1 MNLLGQKR
9 IILFRQLL
17 FSFLLSYYTIPTTSK
32 SLLFHPL
39 LYAYDKYGFMQ
50 LSGKQILHAVPAK
63 VWALLMDPDSLVR
76 LVPGITSLEKIGD
89 NSFKSVF
96 DIKLGPVRGSFAGNL
111 QLEDIT
117 ENKGYLLK
125 LQQNSKIG
133 NASAVVKINLVPVGD
148 VQTELDFDGTVK
160 LSGLLASM
168 GQRVIGGVANTLTK
182 QFFHNLEKA
191 LENPVSA

>member
-1 MNLLGQKR
+1 
-9 IILFRQLL
+9 
-17 FSFLLSYYTIPTTSK
+17 
-32 SLLFHPL
+32 
-39 LYAYDKYGFMQ
+39 MQ
-50 LSGKQILHAVPAK
+50 LSGKQVLHAAPSR

-76 LVPGITSLEKIGD
+76 LVPGITDLEKIGD

-96 DIKLGPVRGSFAGNL
+96 DIKLGPVRGSFTGNL
-111 QLEDIT
+111 QLEDLA
-117 ENKGYLLK
+117 ENKSYLLK

-148 VQTELDFDGTVK
+148 AQTELDFNGDVK

>member
-1 MNLLGQKR
+1 MAKENSPVPDFAIFFFTILLDN
-9 IILFRQLL
+9 
-17 FSFLLSYYTIPTTSK
+17 SYHVETIAFP
-32 SLLFHPL
+32 PL
-39 LYAYDKYGFMQ
+39 RYADPKDSDMQ
-50 LSGKQILHAVPAK
+50 LSGKQVFQAAPAK
-63 VWALLMDPDSLVR
+63 LWALLMDPNVLVR

-96 DIKLGPVRGSFAGNL
+96 DIKLGPVRGSFTGNL

-133 NASAVVKINLVPVGD
+133 NANAVVKIGLVPVGD
-148 VQTELDFDGTVK
+148 SQTELEFEGDVR

-168 GQRVIGGVANTLTK
+168 GQRVIGGAASSLTK
-182 QFFHNLEKA
+182 QFCHNVEK
-191 LENPVSA
+191 